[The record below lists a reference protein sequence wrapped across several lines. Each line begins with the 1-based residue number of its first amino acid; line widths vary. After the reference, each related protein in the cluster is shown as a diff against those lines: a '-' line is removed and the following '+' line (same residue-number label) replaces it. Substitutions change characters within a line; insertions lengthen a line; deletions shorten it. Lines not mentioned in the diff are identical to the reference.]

1 MSIDKESEEKYIE
14 KKYREKDEKKRQKM
28 HVSGKGVFE
37 LQKLMESSHGQRIT
51 KLIKRKK

>member
-1 MSIDKESEEKYIE
+1 MSIDREIEEKNTE

-37 LQKLMESSHGQRIT
+37 LQKLMENSRGKRIL
-51 KLIKRKK
+51 KLKKQK